1 VSKAAGDLLALA
13 PRAGNEPASLR
24 GIFRDNVE
32 SCVLNLFNGNGAE
45 FAKFVGCTAT
55 SVYNWPNGAATP
67 RIDQLLRLS
76 DRLRIPIA
84 AFLSTGRAP
93 GAVDWKLI
101 KPGAADYAN
110 PPILHRPRAKMR
122 QVLRLVL
129 KERPSPSLSEVARRL
144 GYQGTEGL
152 RRVSKSL
159 CKRITENYKK
169 SFEPKP
175 YYNGPR
181 PRRCERKVI
190 EAALEAALAKKEPQS
205 VPQIARRLGYTGSAP
220 FFGPF
225 PALCR
230 AISLKIAR
238 RKAARIRIMR
248 RVVKKTVEQNPPP
261 TVRGLALQLG
271 YKDKKVLSRY
281 FADLCAELL
290 ARRKA
295 LAKSRLIELR
305 RELQPYTRMEPA
317 PSMAEVCRKLG
328 LKL

>member
-1 VSKAAGDLLALA
+1 
-13 PRAGNEPASLR
+13 
-24 GIFRDNVE
+24 
-32 SCVLNLFNGNGAE
+32 VL
-45 FAKFVGCTAT
+45 
-55 SVYNWPNGAATP
+55 
-67 RIDQLLRLS
+67 D
-76 DRLRIPIA
+76 
-84 AFLSTGRAP
+84 
-93 GAVDWKLI
+93 
-101 KPGAADYAN
+101 
-110 PPILHRPRAKMR
+110 
-122 QVLRLVL
+122 
-129 KERPSPSLSEVARRL
+129 ERPSPSLSEVARRL

-159 CKRITENYKK
+159 CRRITENYKK
-169 SFEPKP
+169 SFEPEP

-181 PRRCERKVI
+181 PMRCERKVI
-190 EAALEAALAKKEPQS
+190 EAALVAALAKDEPQS

-230 AISLKIAR
+230 AINFKIAH
-238 RKAARIRIMR
+238 RKAARIRVMR

-261 TVRGLALQLG
+261 TVRALALQLG

-295 LAKSRLIELR
+295 IAKNRLIELR

-317 PSMAEVCRKLG
+317 PSMAEVCRRLG
-328 LKL
+328 LKPLTASRKFPAEYRLIVARYQRHRRTMSRLRRTRLGLRASVRRSAGVTDFSSEPSSNLLIPRGFQD